1 MGITEITVKNKSLSI
16 YKDDFRFT
24 IRILGDC

>member
-1 MGITEITVKNKSLSI
+1 MEVMEITGKNKSLSI
-16 YKDDFRFT
+16 YKDAFRFT